1 MQIIDGFGFTEEHEL
16 LRDSARRLLQERCPL
31 EEVRRLSGDELGYD
45 SSLWKEIANLGWAG
59 IAVAEEYGGAELGS
73 LHLALLFEETGRC
86 VLPSPLLGQTLS
98 GIAIQ
103 CAGDEAQRARY
114 LPSIAAGETI
124 ATLAL
129 TDDTLSWEPE
139 QVGGTAEP
147 TQDGYSLRGAMTH
160 VLNGPWAERI
170 VAPFRCSD
178 SGELALFVVDVAASG
193 VAVRPEVGL
202 DPTRRTARV
211 SFGGVSVSADARL
224 AADGQSALHEIHRRA
239 LVLLAA
245 EMAGGADGALLL
257 TRDYAIDRK
266 QFGRQIG
273 SFQAVKHPLAEA
285 LMSIEQARSLTYAA
299 AAELDHAKEASDVL
313 PRMAKARAS
322 DAYFFIGHRAIQFHG
337 GFGFTLDCDAHFF
350 LKRAIW
356 SRAALGDAS
365 HHRKHLA
372 GELFGDSGIG

>member
-73 LHLALLFEETGRC
+73 LHLALLLEETGRC
-86 VLPSPLLGQTLS
+86 VLASPLLGQTLS

-202 DPTRRTARV
+202 DPTSSLSLLRRGLRLRGRATRSGRPERV
-211 SFGGVSVSADARL
+211 A
-224 AADGQSALHEIHRRA
+224 
-239 LVLLAA
+239 
-245 EMAGGADGALLL
+245 
-257 TRDYAIDRK
+257 
-266 QFGRQIG
+266 
-273 SFQAVKHPLAEA
+273 
-285 LMSIEQARSLTYAA
+285 
-299 AAELDHAKEASDVL
+299 
-313 PRMAKARAS
+313 
-322 DAYFFIGHRAIQFHG
+322 
-337 GFGFTLDCDAHFF
+337 
-350 LKRAIW
+350 
-356 SRAALGDAS
+356 
-365 HHRKHLA
+365 
-372 GELFGDSGIG
+372 